1 MKGKILLRNRRMIN
15 WQIRSKVFVVLQGRE
30 RRNTKCIP
38 SADNASG
45 RQKDKAKCQVV
56 LRQFLRPILLLTL
69 FLLLALSHVPGF
81 SGAVAVAASAP
92 SEKPAQLVANEA
104 ELKQLAD
111 KESDI
116 KKSISDET
124 INRSKLLAQK
134 RAELK
139 EVRKKRDDALNKE
152 KSDLKAKRD
161 KQDLLVKEF
170 KRQKTNIKKLTKNAV
185 ALAAIDISI
194 ALAEAKLNDYKAQ
207 YDAVNKKLTKS
218 YEDYKTVYDKL
229 TNTDLSLKK
238 NLDKIESYERDI
250 KTLKDEQKKQ
260 KNEYNKNIKEKN
272 YMSAQR
278 AMNAQL
284 AGQKAINNNYSQIL
298 AIRKKFKS
306 DYYVLIV
313 NYKI

>member
-1 MKGKILLRNRRMIN
+1 MR
-15 WQIRSKVFVVLQGRE
+15 
-30 RRNTKCIP
+30 IP
-38 SADNASG
+38 IVNNVAG
-45 RQKDKAKCQVV
+45 RQKDKTKCQVIIK
-56 LRQFLRPILLLTL
+56 QFLRPILLLTL
-69 FLLLALSHVPGF
+69 FLLLTQSHLPGLSGI
-81 SGAVAVAASAP
+81 VAVAASVP
-92 SEKPAQLVANEA
+92 SEKPTQLAANEA

-111 KESDI
+111 KESEI

-152 KSDLKAKRD
+152 KADVKVKRD
-161 KQDLLVKEF
+161 KQDVLVKEL

-194 ALAEAKLNDYKAQ
+194 ALAEAKLKDYKAQ
-207 YDAVNKKLTKS
+207 YDAVNKKLSKS

-229 TNTDLSLKK
+229 TSADLGLKK
-238 NLDKIESYERDI
+238 NLDKIEPYERDI
-250 KTLKDEQKKQ
+250 KALKDEQKKQ
-260 KNEYNKNIKEKN
+260 KDEYNKNIKAKD
-272 YMSAQR
+272 YSAAQR

-284 AGQKAINNNYSQIL
+284 AGQRAINNNYSQIL

-306 DYYVLIV
+306 DYYALIV